1 MNLRLDSHEL
11 VSYHQT
17 SLAACSSNEL
27 TKPHH
32 YHMHVYHQV
41 NSIVV
46 NDIINKNSFES
57 LKRFELDVTSFHSS
71 LPVLP
76 PTKKLRYKILI
87 NITE

>member
-1 MNLRLDSHEL
+1 MSCFL
-11 VSYHQT
+11 T
-17 SLAACSSNEL
+17 
-27 TKPHH
+27 TKPHLLPVAQLNKPQH
-32 YHMHVYHQV
+32 YHMPVYHQV

-57 LKRFELDVTSFHSS
+57 LKRFQLNVTSFHSS

-87 NITE
+87 NTTE